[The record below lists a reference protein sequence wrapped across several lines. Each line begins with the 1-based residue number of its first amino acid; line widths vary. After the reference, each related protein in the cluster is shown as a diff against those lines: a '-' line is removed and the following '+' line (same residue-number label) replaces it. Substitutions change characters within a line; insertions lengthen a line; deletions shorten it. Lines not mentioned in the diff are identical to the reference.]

1 MQEMKRA
8 EGTREPLF
16 ESVFNFTHFHVLKDL
31 SARDG
36 FGMVR
41 SVVNAQTE
49 FPFRAEFSQDA
60 ITDRVEL
67 ALHFHAEVFH
77 ADQIERI
84 GGYYARALELLA
96 TAADRDVRAETL
108 LGHAELTTLTDEC
121 AGPTWELPDATFVDL
136 FAEQATRTPA
146 ATALVHGQRR
156 LSYRDLDQASDRA
169 AAHLSA
175 SGVGRGTVVTTVL
188 ERGVDW
194 AVTVLAVLKLGAV
207 YLPQDPVY
215 PAERLGAV
223 LRRSD
228 CRHVIADTAV
238 AGRMRTALAE
248 VLAEPPVVLTP
259 QAADAA
265 QAVPARPRPDDPAYL
280 IFTSGSTGEP
290 KGALI
295 RHAGMLNHLRAKVV
309 DLDLTEHDRIV
320 QLATQC
326 FDISVWQLL
335 AAWLVG
341 GTTVIVPQDVV
352 TDIPAL
358 LRTTVAEDVTVL
370 EVVPSYL
377 DAVLA
382 ETELRPVALPALRY
396 LMVTGE
402 ALPPGLTHRW
412 FARYP
417 VPMVNAYG
425 PTEASDDV
433 THHVLTGAGDG
444 LGYVND
450 PERTAVAF
458 QPNVLDDRSA
468 TMYRTGDIGRWLPG
482 GVLDCA
488 GRVDHQVK
496 VRGFRIELSEIE
508 GAIGLLSGV
517 DHAVVVVREKLLA
530 AFYTGPGDY
539 DLTTV
544 RTALAARLPSYL
556 HPDSVRRL
564 AAFPLTANGK
574 VDRAELTR
582 LSVPDPAERV
592 REVPADE
599 QERELT
605 ALFAD
610 VLGLDAAGIG
620 VTDNFFDIGG
630 HSIAAMKVAV
640 RLDGAISLP
649 DLLANPTVR
658 ALATSM
664 RARRDTRRDLL
675 VDLTAAAGLDLP
687 APTLTLV
694 CVPFAGGGAVSYV
707 PLAKQLHAAGV
718 RVLGVELPGRTRT
731 DPRTPVPADRLGAEL
746 ADEIVAGVATP
757 VALLGHCAGSGPVLT
772 AAYALRD
779 KGIAVRRLFVVA
791 KLLRSADPD
800 DHADNEVVHMS
811 EEEILRWLADH
822 TGFTEPARAT
832 DRSDLARAFRYDTS
846 EATRAFAIALRARD
860 PLDVPITVVL
870 AEDDPLVRGH
880 ERHART
886 WARFGPLTVMVSPA
900 GGHYLNATRP
910 ELLAASVLAG

>member
-1 MQEMKRA
+1 
-8 EGTREPLF
+8 
-16 ESVFNFTHFHVLKDL
+16 V
-31 SARDG
+31 
-36 FGMVR
+36 
-41 SVVNAQTE
+41 
-49 FPFRAEFSQDA
+49 
-60 ITDRVEL
+60 
-67 ALHFHAEVFH
+67 
-77 ADQIERI
+77 ADQ
-84 GGYYARALELLA
+84 
-96 TAADRDVRAETL
+96 V
-108 LGHAELTTLTDEC
+108 
-121 AGPTWELPDATFVDL
+121 
-136 FAEQATRTPA
+136 
-146 ATALVHGQRR
+146 
-156 LSYRDLDQASDRA
+156 
-169 AAHLSA
+169 
-175 SGVGRGTVVTTVL
+175 
-188 ERGVDW
+188 
-194 AVTVLAVLKLGAV
+194 
-207 YLPQDPVY
+207 
-215 PAERLGAV
+215 
-223 LRRSD
+223 
-228 CRHVIADTAV
+228 
-238 AGRMRTALAE
+238 RTALAE
-248 VLAEPPVVLTP
+248 VLAEPPAVLTP
-259 QAADAA
+259 QVADPA
-265 QAVPARPRPDDPAYL
+265 QVVTARPRPDDPAYL

-295 RHAGMLNHLRAKVV
+295 RHSGMLNHLRAKVV
-309 DLDLTEHDRIV
+309 DLDLTEDDRVV

-341 GTTVIVPQDVV
+341 GTTVIVSQDVV

-382 ETELRPVALPALRY
+382 ETELRPVDLPALRY
-396 LMVTGE
+396 LLVTGE

-433 THHVLTGAGDG
+433 THHVLTGAADGERVPVGRAVLNTGLHVVGEDNRPRPLGSFGEIVVTGAGVG

-508 GAIGLLSGV
+508 GALGQLSGV

-530 AFYTGPGDY
+530 AFYTGHGDY
-539 DLTTV
+539 DLAAV
-544 RTALAARLPSYL
+544 REALAARLPSYL

-564 AAFPLTANGK
+564 DAFPLTANGK

-582 LSVPDPAERV
+582 LSVPGPAERV
-592 REVPADE
+592 REAPADE
-599 QERELT
+599 QEHELA

-610 VLGLDAAGIG
+610 VLGLDAAAIG

-664 RARRDTRRDLL
+664 RARRDTSRDLL

-707 PLAKQLHAAGV
+707 PLARQVHGAGV

-731 DPRTPVPADRLGAEL
+731 DPRTPVSADRLGAEL
-746 ADEIVAGVATP
+746 AAEIAARVDTP
-757 VALLGHCAGSGPVLT
+757 VALLGHCAGAGPVLT
-772 AAYALRD
+772 AAYALRH

-791 KLLRSADPD
+791 KLLRSADPE

-822 TGFTEPARAT
+822 TGFAEPAGTRAA
-832 DRSDLARAFRYDTS
+832 DRTDLAQAFRYDTS
-846 EATRAFAIALRARD
+846 EATRAFAIALRADD
-860 PLDVPITVVL
+860 PLDVPITAVL
-870 AEDDPLVRGH
+870 AEDDPLVLGH
-880 ERHART
+880 EQHAQT
-886 WARFGPLTVMVSPA
+886 WARFGPLTVVVSPA
-900 GGHYLNATRP
+900 GGHYLNITRP
-910 ELLAASVLAG
+910 ELLAASVLAD